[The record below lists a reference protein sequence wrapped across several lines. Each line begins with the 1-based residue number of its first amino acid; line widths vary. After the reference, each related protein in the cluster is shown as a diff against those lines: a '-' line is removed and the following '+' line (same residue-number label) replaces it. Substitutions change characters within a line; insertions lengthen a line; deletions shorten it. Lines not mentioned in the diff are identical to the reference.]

1 MINKTTFKGFALIE
15 IVVVTLLLGGAFI
28 VFIEALNQTKL
39 MQVKSE
45 IKTTQTVLLNSK
57 INQLRST
64 PFSSIFPVNN
74 FIEIDSNPGYYYKI
88 DIKHTDQSFTTMIM
102 GNHGVLVI
110 GETVADTFNRL
121 YYFERA
127 AETYIR
133 ALQTG
138 QPLRVLSDE
147 VASKVADQLETYP
160 EQDQRHFEELKAILD
175 EEGSNYSQ

>member
-74 FIEIDSNPGYYYKI
+74 FTEIDSNPGYYYKI
-88 DIKHTDQSFTTMIM
+88 DIKHTDQSFTTIYE
-102 GNHGVLVI
+102 NTATDFKLITIEIRHGLEEEMVKILS
-110 GETVADTFNRL
+110 DTFV
-121 YYFERA
+121 
-127 AETYIR
+127 I
-133 ALQTG
+133 
-138 QPLRVLSDE
+138 
-147 VASKVADQLETYP
+147 
-160 EQDQRHFEELKAILD
+160 
-175 EEGSNYSQ
+175 SNLM

>member
-88 DIKHTDQSFTTMIM
+88 DIKHTNQSFTTIYE
-102 GNHGVLVI
+102 NTATDFKLITVEIRHGLEEEMVKILS
-110 GETVADTFNRL
+110 DTFV
-121 YYFERA
+121 
-127 AETYIR
+127 I
-133 ALQTG
+133 
-138 QPLRVLSDE
+138 
-147 VASKVADQLETYP
+147 
-160 EQDQRHFEELKAILD
+160 
-175 EEGSNYSQ
+175 SNLM

>member
-88 DIKHTDQSFTTMIM
+88 DIKHTDQSFTTIYE
-102 GNHGVLVI
+102 NTATDFKLITIEIRHGLEEEMVKILS
-110 GETVADTFNRL
+110 DTFV
-121 YYFERA
+121 
-127 AETYIR
+127 I
-133 ALQTG
+133 
-138 QPLRVLSDE
+138 
-147 VASKVADQLETYP
+147 
-160 EQDQRHFEELKAILD
+160 
-175 EEGSNYSQ
+175 SNLM